1 MKAAGLLLCFIA
13 LAAAWSVYRTPQAD
27 LLLGGLIFCQ

>member
-1 MKAAGLLLCFIA
+1 MKALGLLFGLAA

-27 LLLGGLIFCQ
+27 LLMTGLNFCQ